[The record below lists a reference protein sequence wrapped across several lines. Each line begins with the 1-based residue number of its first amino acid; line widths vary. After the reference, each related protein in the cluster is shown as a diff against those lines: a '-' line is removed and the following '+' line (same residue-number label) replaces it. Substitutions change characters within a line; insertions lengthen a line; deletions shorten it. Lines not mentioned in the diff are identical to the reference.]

1 MVRFFG
7 ASKELDSVYDE
18 DVLVVADLSD
28 YGAASGTYT
37 VPATITVTNG
47 ADVGVLGEYQVE
59 ARIQQAEEESGNTEE

>member
-1 MVRFFG
+1 M
-7 ASKELDSVYDE
+7 
-18 DVLVVADLSD
+18 VADLSD